1 MSRILILYSFTLGV
15 FSVGFWP
22 ALPES
27 VWLILPLI
35 VGFLLFV
42 LGYKSLAWLSWGMLY
57 GACWGFYMLSH
68 QLPEVHNPSEFI
80 LTGEVIGLPS
90 KEGSRTR
97 FNFQVMDGY
106 SLNSKVDSD
115 ITLKKLRLNWYSS
128 PAELEP
134 GQVWQLKVKLRRPR
148 GTVNQ
153 GGFDYQAWLIRQ
165 GISATGYVR
174 KGDNRLLSNENSFL
188 SLFNTFFDMYRFHI
202 RGAILKLPLS
212 EAPKSLIIALTIGD
226 RSEVTSELWDRLSLS
241 RVVHLMVISGLHVG
255 LVAYLFYFFGA
266 GIARLLSCIGLCI
279 TARCLFFTA
288 RYWGSC
294 CALLASVIYSG
305 LAGLSLPTQRALVMI
320 SVAILAVL
328 LDRKISRGLGFAMAL
343 SGVAI
348 IDPLAFLSAGFWLSF
363 GAAACLL
370 WLIPVYRVEKG
381 WAWHLRLKQFFQVQ
395 WLIFLVLIIPL
406 VLHQLPIAWVSPLV
420 NLLAIPWVSLV
431 IVPLCLIGTV
441 LFLVNSVWAAE
452 AWSFAG
458 WQLDCFIGFI
468 SLLSDEEG
476 LLLLD
481 NFILNSFSALNSLP
495 RYLPLPHTP
504 NISLVLIF
512 VSLLVLLPRGI
523 PGKYLSLALITGFSI
538 VSVYGTGSYLPPL
551 KVSVL
556 DVGQGLSIVIQTNG
570 VSGRHALVYDTGPGY
585 GSGFNMGD
593 AVVIPYLRYWGNTR
607 LDTLVVSH
615 GDNDHAGGFASLI
628 QKFPASQ
635 VFLGE
640 QLKTEGT
647 PLDETLL
654 EDKLSENTSFNFCH
668 LGHSWVWDDVVF
680 KFQHPGLKI
689 EKEGNNRS
697 CVLQITYKDQIILLP
712 GDIESVV
719 EHRLQHQIKL
729 AHPVTLLVAPH
740 HGSKT
745 SSSIGFVNVLEPE
758 HVVFSTGYR
767 HHFGHPAKTVVQ
779 RYEHMGTK
787 LWNTA
792 EQGAIEF
799 NWNER
804 GYLSVTNE
812 RIESKRYWH

>member
-1 MSRILILYSFTLGV
+1 MSRILVLYSFTLGV

-22 ALPES
+22 ALTES

-42 LGYKSLAWLSWGMLY
+42 MGYKSLAWLSLGMLY
-57 GACWGFYMLSH
+57 GASWGFYMLSH
-68 QLPEVHNPSEFI
+68 QLPEADNPSEFL

-90 KEGSRTR
+90 TDGNRTR
-97 FNFQVMDGY
+97 FNFQVIDDY
-106 SLNSKVDSD
+106 SLNSRPDSSSSSA
-115 ITLKKLRLNWYSS
+115 LKKLRLNWYSS

-134 GQVWQLKVKLRRPR
+134 GQVWQLNAKLRRPR

-153 GGFDYQAWLIRQ
+153 GGLDYQAWLIRK
-165 GISATGYVR
+165 GVSATGYVR
-174 KGDNRLLSNENSFL
+174 KGDNRLLSNQKSFL
-188 SLFNTFFDMYRFHI
+188 TFFDMYRFQI
-202 RGAILKLPLS
+202 RETVLKLPLS

-226 RSEVTSELWDRLSLS
+226 RSEVTSELWDRLALS
-241 RVVHLMVISGLHVG
+241 GVVHLMVISGLHVG
-255 LVAYLFYFFGA
+255 LVAYLFYLFGA
-266 GIARLLSCIGLCI
+266 GVARLLSCTGLFI
-279 TARCLFFTA
+279 TA

-294 CALLASVIYSG
+294 CALLAAVIYAG

-363 GAAACLL
+363 GAVACLL
-370 WLIPVYRVEKG
+370 WLIPVYRVEKR
-381 WAWHLRLKQFFQVQ
+381 WAWHIRLKQFFQVQ
-395 WLIFLVLIIPL
+395 WLVFLVLIIPL
-406 VLHQLPIAWVSPLV
+406 VLHQLPIAWVSPLA

-431 IVPLCLIGTV
+431 IVPLCLIGTAV
-441 LFLVNSVWAAE
+441 LPVNSVWAADI
-452 AWSFAG
+452 WSFAG
-458 WQLDCFIGFI
+458 WQLDYFIGFI
-468 SLLSDEEG
+468 NLLSDQEN

-504 NISLVLIF
+504 SISLVLIF
-512 VSLLVLLPRGI
+512 VSFLVLLPREI
-523 PGKYLSLALITGFSI
+523 PGKYLSLTLIAGLLMVLVFRTEN
-538 VSVYGTGSYLPPL
+538 YLPPL
-551 KVSVL
+551 KISVL
-556 DVGQGLSIVIQTNG
+556 DVGQGLSVVVQTNG
-570 VSGRHALVYDTGPGY
+570 VSGRHTLVYDTGPGY

-593 AVVIPYLRYWGNTR
+593 AVVIPYLRYWGNTK

-628 QKFPASQ
+628 EEFPASQ
-635 VFLGE
+635 IFLGE
-640 QLKTEGT
+640 QLQVEGT
-647 PLDETLL
+647 PLEDTLL
-654 EDKLSENTSFNFCH
+654 ENAPFNFCRS
-668 LGHSWVWDDVVF
+668 GHTWEWDNVEF
-680 KFQHPGLKI
+680 KFLHPGQKI
-689 EKEGNNRS
+689 EKASNNRS
-697 CVLQITYKDQIILLP
+697 CVLQITYKDQSILLP

-745 SSSIGFVNVLEPE
+745 SSSAGFINALEPE
-758 HVVFSTGYR
+758 HVVFSTGYK
-767 HHFGHPAKTVVQ
+767 HHFRHPAKVVVQ
-779 RYEHMGTK
+779 RYEHKGTK

-799 NWNER
+799 SWNER
-804 GYLSVTNE
+804 GSLSVTSE